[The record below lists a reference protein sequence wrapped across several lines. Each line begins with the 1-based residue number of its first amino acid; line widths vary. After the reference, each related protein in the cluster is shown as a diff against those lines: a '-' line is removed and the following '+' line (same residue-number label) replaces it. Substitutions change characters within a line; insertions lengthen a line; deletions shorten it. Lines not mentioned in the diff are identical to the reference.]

1 MTKCKCEVDPKAPMA
16 LQDAQR
22 TMGLIR
28 FHAAEYHIDPH
39 KIGVLRTSAGRHLV
53 VDLSTHFET
62 RWPELVETWLRTI
75 GLISRNCGNC
85 RSLPTGTG
93 RLTCPWHMLRS
104 INGVFGNYIHQPGR
118 GGFWTI
124 TL

>member
-1 MTKCKCEVDPKAPMA
+1 MTSANFREIRSPDGTPGCAED
-16 LQDAQR
+16 D
-22 TMGLIR
+22 GLIR

-75 GLISRNCGNC
+75 GVIS
-85 RSLPTGTG
+85 P
-93 RLTCPWHMLRS
+93 
-104 INGVFGNYIHQPGR
+104 
-118 GGFWTI
+118 
-124 TL
+124 